1 MASDGKQSGE
11 NNNSSTLLREEVYE
25 KLKDDIRHGKLVP
38 GEPISGNQLSEELG
52 VSRTPVRE
60 ALQRLNQEGLVRN
73 VPGQGV
79 MVAAPS
85 IEEVLNTIHIRLLL
99 EPELARLVSR
109 EITAEDAE
117 RLESAVA
124 EMDAAVDEGA
134 PEKWQE
140 ADTRFHEI
148 LSEVCP
154 NELLGQLVLQ
164 MRNRI
169 NNMTSDIQSSSD
181 RVGEC
186 THEHRELVE
195 AIGDGRGD
203 DAADVARTHLENLR
217 ESLFRKLM
225 HR

>member
-1 MASDGKQSGE
+1 MASDGMNAGD
-11 NNNSSTLLREEVYE
+11 NNSSSTLLREEVYE
-25 KLKDDIRHGKLVP
+25 KLKDDIRHGKLLP

-79 MVAAPS
+79 TVAAPS
-85 IEEVLNTIHIRLLL
+85 IEEVLNTIHVRLIL
-99 EPELARLVSR
+99 EPELARLAAGKISDR
-109 EITAEDAE
+109 DLE
-117 RLESAVA
+117 RLQDAVGRM
-124 EMDAAVDEGA
+124 ERAVREGE
-134 PEKWQE
+134 PELWLE

-148 LSEVCP
+148 LSEACP
-154 NELLGQLVLQ
+154 NELLGQMALQ

-169 NNMTSDIQSSSD
+169 NNMTADIQSSSD

-186 THEHRELVE
+186 THEHREVVE
-195 AIGDGRGD
+195 AIRDGRGD
-203 DAADVARTHLENLR
+203 DAAEVARSHLENLR

-225 HR
+225 HQ

>member
-1 MASDGKQSGE
+1 MASDGNNAGG
-11 NNNSSTLLREEVYE
+11 NNSSSLLREEVYE
-25 KLKDDIRHGKLVP
+25 KLKDDIRHGKLLP

-60 ALQRLNQEGLVRN
+60 ALQRLNQEGLVRT

-79 MVAAPS
+79 TVAAPS
-85 IEEVLNTIHIRLLL
+85 IEEVLNTIHVRLIL

-109 EITAEDAE
+109 GISDEDAD
-117 RLESAVA
+117 RLQ
-124 EMDAAVDEGA
+124 AAVDDMDEAVEEGE
-134 PEKWQE
+134 PERWLE

-148 LSEVCP
+148 LSESCP
-154 NELLGQLVLQ
+154 NDLLGQLALQ

-169 NNMTSDIQSSSD
+169 NNMTADIQSSSD

-186 THEHRELVE
+186 THEHRRVVE
-195 AIGDGRGD
+195 AILDGRGD
-203 DAADVARTHLENLR
+203 DAAEVARAHLENLR